1 MVEGGIAPVNKT
13 EFTELFRTIWKTP
26 YILRLAMTAGI
37 GGLLFG
43 YDTAVISG
51 ALLYIRD
58 DFKSVD
64 KHTWLQELIVS
75 TSVAAA
81 IIGAAI
87 GAWMNDSLGRKKA
100 ILTADVLFFIGSLV
114 MAVAPFP
121 SIVVIG
127 RILVGLGVG
136 MTSMTSPL
144 YISETSPA
152 QIRGALISMNGF
164 LLTFGQFL
172 SYLINLGFTKVP
184 GTWRWM
190 LGVAGIPPIV
200 QFFLMLLLPE
210 SPRWLYKQGKVKQA
224 TEVLGKIYPIDEVGK
239 ELEQLKASIEAAEA
253 DEASIGNNFFTKFR
267 SAMKNIEVRRALY
280 AGVAVQVV
288 QQFVGINSVMYYG
301 ASIMQL
307 AGFASKAVALAL
319 SLITTGLN
327 AVGSIISMLFMDRQ
341 GRRRMMIVSLVFII
355 IGLVVLSTVFYQSSQ
370 HAPGIDNYNSSHFG
384 NNSNCTAYISA
395 PDTSRWNC
403 MTCLK
408 QKCGF
413 CASEGDKFQ
422 PGSCLANEKAIGNMC
437 TQQHR
442 VWYDEGC
449 PSKLGLFA
457 VLLLGFYIIVYSLG
471 MGTGPWIVNA
481 EIYPLKYRGFGGG
494 VAAMSNW
501 TANLI
506 VSMNFLSLTE
516 ALGSWGT
523 FLLFAGFSF
532 LGLIAIYFLVPET
545 KGVPLEEI
553 EKVLRKGFRPWPFD
567 RKEKA
572 QNIDG
577 VSA

>member
-51 ALLYIRD
+51 ALLYLRD

-75 TSVAAA
+75 TSIAAA

-100 ILTADVLFFIGSLV
+100 ILTADVLFFVGSLV

-152 QIRGALISMNGF
+152 RIRGALISMNGF

-200 QFFLMLLLPE
+200 QFVLMLLLPE

-224 TEVLGKIYPIDEVGK
+224 TEILGKIYPIDEVGK

-319 SLITTGLN
+319 SLVTTGLN

-355 IGLVVLSTVFYQSSQ
+355 IGLVVLSAVFYQSSQ
-370 HAPGIDNYNSSHFG
+370 HAPGINNYDSSHFG
-384 NNSNCTAYISA
+384 INSTCTAYISA

-449 PSKLGLFA
+449 PSKLGMFA

-516 ALGSWGT
+516 ALGTWGT

-553 EKVLRKGFRPWPFD
+553 EKVLRKGFRPWPFE

>member
-64 KHTWLQELIVS
+64 KHTWLQELIV
-75 TSVAAA
+75 
-81 IIGAAI
+81 
-87 GAWMNDSLGRKKA
+87 
-100 ILTADVLFFIGSLV
+100 
-114 MAVAPFP
+114 
-121 SIVVIG
+121 
-127 RILVGLGVG
+127 
-136 MTSMTSPL
+136 
-144 YISETSPA
+144 
-152 QIRGALISMNGF
+152 
-164 LLTFGQFL
+164 
-172 SYLINLGFTKVP
+172 P

-200 QFFLMLLLPE
+200 QFVLMLLLPE

-327 AVGSIISMLFMDRQ
+327 A
-341 GRRRMMIVSLVFII
+341 
-355 IGLVVLSTVFYQSSQ
+355 
-370 HAPGIDNYNSSHFG
+370 
-384 NNSNCTAYISA
+384 
-395 PDTSRWNC
+395 
-403 MTCLK
+403 
-408 QKCGF
+408 
-413 CASEGDKFQ
+413 FQ

-523 FLLFAGFSF
+523 FLLFAGN
-532 LGLIAIYFLVPET
+532 LLLVPET

-553 EKVLRKGFRPWPFD
+553 EKVLRKGFRPWPFE

-577 VSA
+577 VPA